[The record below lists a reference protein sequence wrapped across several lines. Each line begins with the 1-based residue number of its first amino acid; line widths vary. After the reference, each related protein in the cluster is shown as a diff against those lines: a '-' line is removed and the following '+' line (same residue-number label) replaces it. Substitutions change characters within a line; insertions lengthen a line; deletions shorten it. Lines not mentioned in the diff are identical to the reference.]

1 MYYFKHQN
9 VLINI
14 LLLYCV
20 HSIYIAKI
28 NIQNHSP
35 YIQAKSDQKFS
46 PKYRT
51 RWLLNWLLAYW
62 FDMKFEIP
70 EISVHHCQ
78 NIFSNTNEKHV
89 QSVEAIILPSSISTY
104 KLALLEPWQQLSPKS
119 TIFQCQYQI
128 PWRRDACRYKT

>member
-28 NIQNHSP
+28 IIQNHSP
-35 YIQAKSDQKFS
+35 YRQNLIKSSPQNTGLVDPELIAS
-46 PKYRT
+46 ILVWYRNWNTWNISLSLPKY
-51 RWLLNWLLAYW
+51 
-62 FDMKFEIP
+62 
-70 EISVHHCQ
+70 
-78 NIFSNTNEKHV
+78 FSNTNEKHA
-89 QSVEAIILPSSISTY
+89 QSLKAIILPSSISTY
-104 KLALLEPWQQLSPKS
+104 KLALLESWQQLSPKS